1 MHEGGGREVGAEA
14 EGQAEEEKPEEVE
27 CLQGYLQ

>member
-14 EGQAEEEKPEEVE
+14 EGQAEEKPEVVE
-27 CLQGYLQ
+27 CLQVYLP

>member
-1 MHEGGGREVGAEA
+1 MHEGGGKEDGAEA

-27 CLQGYLQ
+27 GLQVFLQ